1 MEEMGPTP
9 AAPRGIQTRVFGPTG
24 SAADV
29 RGAGFAMPAGTVQTL
44 VGTFRGHMDARRNG
58 PLQMLVEVP
67 DVPPSVV
74 NLYRYYG
81 SAAVAHVL
89 RANPAGDVPAVAGI
103 VLLLPGADPDA
114 DEAAIAA
121 VEGSRDATGTM
132 LPLRPQAYA
141 SLRADAR
148 PLLAMLFFHEDA
160 VRDVSLRML
169 AISLAEAFFGSIA
182 PPAGGG
188 GGSRGG
194 RSA

>member
-1 MEEMGPTP
+1 MAEAGLTDSG
-9 AAPRGIQTRVFGPTG
+9 ARGLQVRVFGP
-24 SAADV
+24 
-29 RGAGFAMPAGTVQTL
+29 RGNAGDTRDAGFALPAGTVQQL
-44 VGTFRGHMDARRNG
+44 VGTFRGHFEVRPDG
-58 PLQMLVEVP
+58 PLQMLVEAP

-74 NLYRYYG
+74 NLYRYDG

-89 RANPAGDVPAVAGI
+89 RANPAGDMPALAGI
-103 VLLLPGADPDA
+103 FLLLTGAGPEA

-121 VEGSRDATGTM
+121 VESSRDATGTM
-132 LPLRPQAYA
+132 LPLRPQIFE

-169 AISLAEAFFGSIA
+169 AISLAEAFFGFAAS
-182 PPAGGG
+182 P
-188 GGSRGG
+188 GG